1 MQRAAGRQGTHHAR
15 SQYNNT
21 KNDTNA
27 AHKPIIQTLHLL
39 GISYSRQVE
48 ESKDESYKKAYEVFV
63 EVITIC
69 DETQSLRLGAEVR
82 ISLARLL
89 LQWNDASKVKDD
101 IASLID
107 PVLTNAVT
115 SKFTELYEQ
124 AKDLKQQAATG
135 TFKDVIQAMNMVDG
149 YNYGG
154 SWSSHWYECPN
165 GHPYFIGNCGGAT
178 STARCIECGESVGG
192 SSHQLLASNRQFSG
206 SFRALL
212 DLEPLLLSET
222 SHPLFSQSG
231 TTIIYLF
238 SDLLQRLL

>member
-48 ESKDESYKKAYEVFV
+48 ESNYESYKKAYEVFV

-107 PVLTNAVT
+107 
-115 SKFTELYEQ
+115 
-124 AKDLKQQAATG
+124 
-135 TFKDVIQAMNMVDG
+135 
-149 YNYGG
+149 
-154 SWSSHWYECPN
+154 
-165 GHPYFIGNCGGAT
+165 
-178 STARCIECGESVGG
+178 
-192 SSHQLLASNRQFSG
+192 
-206 SFRALL
+206 
-212 DLEPLLLSET
+212 
-222 SHPLFSQSG
+222 
-231 TTIIYLF
+231 
-238 SDLLQRLL
+238 